1 MVGIGAKLIWP
12 LPASAVDFKKFKAVA
27 LKIGHWLVTY
37 MWMQQGREQFILKG
51 KKIVE
56 NNPRILYDKHKHQ
69 HLPLLHEYIWGL
81 K

>member
-12 LPASAVDFKKFKAVA
+12 LPASAVDYLA

-37 MWMQQGREQFILKG
+37 MWIQQGREQFISKG
-51 KKIVE
+51 KKTVK